1 MKYLVLLMGDGEEI
15 PWNEQSPEQQ
25 AASIEKFGAFSAAC
39 AQRSGVQILAGV
51 ALGAPGDAK
60 VMRSRAGQVS
70 ITDGPYAEA
79 IEGLGGFYLV
89 ESPDLDTLFELL
101 RLLPAY
107 DIQVA
112 PVVDPV

>member
-1 MKYLVLLMGDGEEI
+1 
-15 PWNEQSPEQQ
+15 
-25 AASIEKFGAFSAAC
+25 
-39 AQRSGVQILAGV
+39 
-51 ALGAPGDAK
+51 
-60 VMRSRAGQVS
+60 MRSRAGQVS

-79 IEGLGGFYLV
+79 IEGLAGFYLV